1 VMVIPFDGD
10 WAILRNMPNMHCVDF
25 NCLEGGNYYEKM
37 AKVHAAVM
45 QALKDA
51 QAKGVDYVMFTY
63 GYSTSEAFI
72 GTARSMV
79 RAIMKSKE
87 SAPFI
92 IKKRSIEHRSGFIAA
107 IKPKNQP

>member
-1 VMVIPFDGD
+1 MVIKFDGD
-10 WAILRNMPNMHCVDF
+10 WTILRNMSNMHYVDF
-25 NCLEGGNYYEKM
+25 NGLEGGNYHEKLVT
-37 AKVHAAVM
+37 VHAVVM

-63 GYSTSEAFI
+63 GNSTSEAFI

-107 IKPKNQP
+107 IKPNSQP